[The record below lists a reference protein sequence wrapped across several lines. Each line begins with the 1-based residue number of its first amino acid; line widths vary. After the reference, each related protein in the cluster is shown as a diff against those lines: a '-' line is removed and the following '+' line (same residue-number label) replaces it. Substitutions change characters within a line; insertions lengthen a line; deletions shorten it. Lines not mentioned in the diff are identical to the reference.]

1 MNFVIEWGKLIMRN
15 NDLNNILVGLI
26 TDLLFYILV
35 ESFKWL
41 YGIEKITLEI
51 SGQILSVILLV
62 IIFLCII
69 LTYFYNVRNK
79 A

>member
-1 MNFVIEWGKLIMRN
+1 MNFVIEWGKLIMQN
-15 NDLNNILVGLI
+15 NNLDSILLCLFTNLI
-26 TDLLFYILV
+26 FYIFV

-41 YGIEKITLEI
+41 YGIEKITLEL

-62 IIFLCII
+62 VIILCIT
-69 LTYFYNVRNK
+69 LTYFYNVHNK

>member
-1 MNFVIEWGKLIMRN
+1 MNFVIEWGKLIMQN
-15 NDLNNILVGLI
+15 NNMNSILIGLF
-26 TDLLFYILV
+26 TDLIFNIFV
-35 ESFKWL
+35 EGFKWL

-62 IIFLCII
+62 VINLCIV

>member
-1 MNFVIEWGKLIMRN
+1 MDFVIEWGKSIMQN
-15 NDLNNILVGLI
+15 NFWNTVLVGLI
-26 TDLLFYILV
+26 TNIFCYVFL

-51 SGQILSVILLV
+51 SGQILSVILFV
-62 IIFLCII
+62 IIFLCFL
-69 LTYFYNVRNK
+69 LTYFYNVHNK

>member
-1 MNFVIEWGKLIMRN
+1 MIEWGKLIMQN
-15 NDLNNILVGLI
+15 NKLDSILLGLF
-26 TDLLFYILV
+26 TDLIFYIFV

-41 YGIEKITLEI
+41 YGIKKITLEL
-51 SGQILSVILLV
+51 SGQILSVIFLVV
-62 IIFLCII
+62 IILCIA